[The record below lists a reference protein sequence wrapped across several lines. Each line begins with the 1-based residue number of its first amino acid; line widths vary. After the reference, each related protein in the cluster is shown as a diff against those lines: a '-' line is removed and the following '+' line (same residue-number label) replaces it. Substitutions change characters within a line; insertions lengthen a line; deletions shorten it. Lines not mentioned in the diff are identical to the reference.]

1 MSNPASSPANIRIF
15 QLSDGQNYVTC
26 AYSGL
31 SLRRFFLIKTNRDKH
46 QMGPFIDPAAAFAW
60 TKIALAN
67 QSMKKERFNKFV
79 NAIGEAVGKTADDLR
94 PAPAYSPGD
103 SDLSYAQTLT
113 NAKIPAYMMTPNPDT
128 MMNVDDLVKKGKKRM
143 PSDRDNTVVDEIKSK
158 TFTIYATSP
167 SSDLINE
174 KVPFVTTPSTSV
186 YRLKNPMTVDIIGTQ
201 DFHGKK
207 IFILGSEKGSA
218 QNNRLIDLFP
228 GITPENCL
236 FKDRS
241 ILITS
246 RSLTDTGNVLAGDCL
261 LQGAA
266 SAAVAAAATSE
277 SQPKKKKAKAENK
290 PTKKKSVSDST
301 SSSSV
306 TPSSDVS
313 SAAEESE
320 GGNHTEPEMEDDI
333 DEDSILTQ
341 PLDLDDFV
349 DIPRSPPHSLPPP
362 PISNNKSSSSSK
374 NVSKTSKTQTN
385 SKKPR
390 SSKKEATPPTNSRK
404 NT

>member
-31 SLRRFFLIKTNRDKH
+31 SIRRFFLIKTNKNKH
-46 QMGPFIDPAAAFAW
+46 QIGPFIDPAAAFAW

-67 QSMKKERFNKFV
+67 QTIKKERFNKFV

-94 PAPAYSPGD
+94 PAPAYSPAD
-103 SDLSYAQTLT
+103 SDRSYPACLV
-113 NAKIPAYMMTPNPDT
+113 NAKIPDYMMKPNPDT
-128 MMNVDDLVKKGKKRM
+128 MMDVDELVKKGKKRM

-158 TFTIYATSP
+158 YFTIYATSP
-167 SSDLINE
+167 SSDLIKE
-174 KVPFVTTPSTSV
+174 QVPFVTTPSTSV
-186 YRLKNPMTVDIIGTQ
+186 YRLKTPLTVDIIGTQ

-207 IFILGSEKGSA
+207 VFILGSEKGTT

-246 RSLTDTGNVLAGDCL
+246 RALTDTGNVLAGECL

-266 SAAVAAAATSE
+266 STPVAAAAASE
-277 SQPKKKKAKAENK
+277 PKKKKAKTTD
-290 PTKKKSVSDST
+290 PKKKKASDST
-301 SSSSV
+301 SV
-306 TPSSDVS
+306 VMPSSDEIS
-313 SAAEESE
+313 SGAEES
-320 GGNHTEPEMEDDI
+320 GGNPEEEDF
-333 DEDSILTQ
+333 DEDLILTQ
-341 PLDLDDFV
+341 PLDLDDFI
-349 DIPRSPPHSLPPP
+349 DIPRSSSPPP
-362 PISNNKSSSSSK
+362 PLSLPSPSTISNKSTSSSSK
-374 NVSKTSKTQTN
+374 NELHNKTKTKT
-385 SKKPR
+385 KKPR
-390 SSKKEATPPTNSRK
+390 SGKKEATPPTNSRK
-404 NT
+404 NP